1 MKKLITIAILLM
13 FALSSY
19 SQVIQP
25 EYREVNIDWSFHPDT
40 EEYIIGGMMVSTFL
54 LLQTFGNNMTQRQR
68 SVTAL
73 SCMGATV
80 TTFVILEFDLFKK
93 KR

>member
-1 MKKLITIAILLM
+1 MKKLITISILLM
-13 FALSSY
+13 FSLSSY

-25 EYREVNIDWSFHPDT
+25 EYREASIDWSFHPDT
-40 EEYIIGGMMVSTFL
+40 NEYIIGGMMVGTFL
-54 LLQTFGNNMTQRQR
+54 LLQMKGDNMTQRQR

-80 TTFVILEFDLFKK
+80 TTFIVLEFNLFKK
-93 KR
+93 K